1 MALVPLARDFWGGAG
16 KGVWKERRK
25 QPGHCE
31 QNYGTIKLD
40 NKTAVCCWSPEEGG
54 EGIGKRYG

>member
-1 MALVPLARDFWGGAG
+1 MALVPLARDFWGGAGRGGAG

-31 QNYGTIKLD
+31 QNYGTIKLPF
-40 NKTAVCCWSPEEGG
+40 VVGRQ
-54 EGIGKRYG
+54 KRVERG

>member
-31 QNYGTIKLD
+31 QNYGTIKLPF
-40 NKTAVCCWSPEEGG
+40 VVGHQ
-54 EGIGKRYG
+54 KRVERG